1 MGSTVSS
8 PSDFTNINVN
18 YAQGNGYYTTHT
30 DVSNLLQISVFT
42 DSTTPNRAEV
52 GKLIK
57 RVEAKIDDAVG
68 YAFRPIIYRDEF
80 HSTDFIL
87 RTAYPVQQYKD
98 YIGFIQLERPKVMKI
113 VRLEVWQGDDY
124 KDIASATASYI
135 PPVSGSGYTLTLGVG
150 AYSFVLTEG
159 IHFFGDFGQKTTA
172 KQIVSAINEVFP
184 QDTAQFTGETGP
196 KSLSDTIGTSPH
208 EITRNVSDFFYA
220 TTHSEDSK
228 KVIISSLLPGD
239 DGSDCTISSTSG
251 SHAAFTDNQ
260 EQGRNDD
267 FWMITSEGKIFFRNE
282 YPFVASHGCRVTY
295 VSGDSRVP
303 SWVHETA
310 TKLVAAEV
318 IRHDD
323 NSILITETGSNI
335 DLKAKHDILVEEAK
349 EVLKGK
355 KIVIYS
361 L

>member
-1 MGSTVSS
+1 MGSTVST

-18 YAQGNGYYTTHT
+18 YAQGNGHYTTHT
-30 DVSNLLQISVFT
+30 DVSNLLQISAFT

-124 KDIASATASYI
+124 KDIASATATYT
-135 PPVSGSGYTLTLGVG
+135 PPASGSGYTLTLGVG
-150 AYSFVLTEG
+150 GFSFVLTEG
-159 IHFFGDFGQKTTA
+159 VHFFADFGQKTTA

-184 QDTAQFTGETGP
+184 QDTAQFTGETAA
-196 KSLSDTIGTSPH
+196 KSVTADSVSL
-208 EITRNVSDFFYA
+208 TRGVSDFFYA
-220 TTHSEDSK
+220 TTHSEDTK
-228 KVIISSLLPGD
+228 KVVISSLLPGD
-239 DGSDCTISSTSG
+239 DGSNCTITSSEG
-251 SHAAFTDNQ
+251 SHAGFTDNQ
-260 EQGRNDD
+260 EQGRNED

-282 YPFVASHGCRVTY
+282 YPYVASHGCRVTY

-335 DLKAKHDILVEEAK
+335 DLKAKHDILIEEAK

>member
-1 MGSTVSS
+1 MGSTVST

-30 DVSNLLQISVFT
+30 DVSDLLQISSF
-42 DSTTPNRAEV
+42 SSNTTPNIAEV

-80 HSTDFIL
+80 HSTDFVMKG
-87 RTAYPVQQYKD
+87 AYPVQQYKD

-124 KDIASATASYI
+124 KDIASATATYT
-135 PPVSGSGYTLTLGVG
+135 PPTSGSGYTLTLGVG

-196 KSLSDTIGTSPH
+196 KSLSDTIGTPPN
-208 EITRNVSDFFYA
+208 ETTRNVSNFFYA
-220 TTHSEDSK
+220 TTDSEDTK

-239 DGSDCTISSTSG
+239 DGSDCTIASTSG
-251 SHAAFTDNQ
+251 SHTAFTDNQ

-282 YPFVASHGCRVTY
+282 YPFVASNGCRVTY

-323 NSILITETGSNI
+323 NSILISETGSNI

>member
-1 MGSTVSS
+1 
-8 PSDFTNINVN
+8 
-18 YAQGNGYYTTHT
+18 
-30 DVSNLLQISVFT
+30 
-42 DSTTPNRAEV
+42 
-52 GKLIK
+52 
-57 RVEAKIDDAVG
+57 
-68 YAFRPIIYRDEF
+68 
-80 HSTDFIL
+80 
-87 RTAYPVQQYKD
+87 
-98 YIGFIQLERPKVMKI
+98 MKI

-124 KDIASATASYI
+124 KDIASATATYI
-135 PPVSGSGYTLTLGVG
+135 PPASGSGYTLTLVVG
-150 AYSFVLTEG
+150 GFSFVLTEG
-159 IHFFGDFGQKTTA
+159 VDFFGDFGQKTTA

-184 QDTAQFTGETGP
+184 QDTAQFTGETAA
-196 KSLSDTIGTSPH
+196 KSKTATSGSL
-208 EITRNVSDFFYA
+208 TRNVSDFFYA
-220 TTHSEDSK
+220 TAHSEDSK

-323 NSILITETGSNI
+323 NSILISETGSNI

>member
-1 MGSTVSS
+1 MGSTVST

-30 DVSNLLQISVFT
+30 DVSNLLQISAFS
-42 DSTTPNRAEV
+42 DSTTPNREEV
-52 GKLIK
+52 GRLIR

-80 HSTDFIL
+80 HSTDFVL
-87 RTAYPVQQYKD
+87 RTAYPIQQYKD
-98 YIGFIQLERPKVMKI
+98 YIGFIQLERPKVLKI

-124 KDIASATASYI
+124 KDIASATASYTA
-135 PPVSGSGYTLTLGVG
+135 PTSGSGYTLTLVVG
-150 AYSFVLTEG
+150 GFSFVLTEG
-159 IHFFGDFGQKTTA
+159 VHFFSDFGQKTTA

-184 QDTAQFTGETGP
+184 QDTAQFTGETAA
-196 KSLSDTIGTSPH
+196 KSITATSGSL
-208 EITRNVSDFFYA
+208 TRGVSDFFYA
-220 TTHSEDSK
+220 TTDSEDTK
-228 KVIISSLLPGD
+228 KVVISSLLPGD
-239 DGSDCTISSTSG
+239 DGSNCTIASSAG
-251 SHAAFTDNQ
+251 SHTAFTDNQ
-260 EQGRNDD
+260 EQGRNED

-282 YPFVASHGCRVTY
+282 YPYVASHGCRVTY

-323 NSILITETGSNI
+323 NSILISETGSNI

>member
-30 DVSNLLQISVFT
+30 DVSDLLQISSFGAN
-42 DSTTPNRAEV
+42 TTPNIAEV
-52 GKLIK
+52 GKLIR

-80 HSTDFIL
+80 HSTDFVM
-87 RTAYPVQQYKD
+87 RASYPVQQYKD

-124 KDIASATASYI
+124 KDIASATATYI
-135 PPVSGSGYTLTLGVG
+135 PPASGSGYTLTLVVG
-150 AYSFVLTEG
+150 GFSFVLTEG
-159 IHFFGDFGQKTTA
+159 VDFFGDFGQKTTA

-184 QDTAQFTGETGP
+184 QDTAQFTGETAA
-196 KSLSDTIGTSPH
+196 KSKTATSGNL
-208 EITRNVSDFFYA
+208 TRNVSDFFYA
-220 TTHSEDSK
+220 TAHSEDSK

-323 NSILITETGSNI
+323 NSILISETGSNI

>member
-18 YAQGNGYYTTHT
+18 YAQGNGYYTTHA
-30 DVSNLLQISVFT
+30 DVSDLLQISSFT
-42 DSTTPNRAEV
+42 TETTPNIAEV
-52 GKLIK
+52 GKLIR

-80 HSTDFIL
+80 HSTDFVL
-87 RTAYPVQQYKD
+87 RTAYPIQQYKD

-113 VRLEVWQGDDY
+113 VRLEVWQGDEY
-124 KDIASATASYI
+124 KDIASATATYI
-135 PPVSGSGYTLTLGVG
+135 PPVSGQNYTLTLSVG
-150 AYSFVLTEG
+150 GYGFVLTEG
-159 IHFFGDFGQKTTA
+159 IEFFGDFGQKTTA

-184 QDTAQFTGETGP
+184 QDTAQFTGETSA
-196 KSLSDTIGTSPH
+196 KSKTATYGN
-208 EITRNVSDFFYA
+208 ITRGVSDFFYA
-220 TTHSEDSK
+220 TTDSEDSS

-239 DGSDCTISSTSG
+239 DGSNCAIASTSG
-251 SHAAFTDNQ
+251 SHTAFTDNQ

-282 YPFVASHGCRVTY
+282 YPYVASHGCRVTY

-323 NSILITETGSNI
+323 NSILISDTGSNI

>member
-1 MGSTVSS
+1 MGSTVST

-30 DVSNLLQISVFT
+30 DVSNLLQISAFS

-52 GKLIK
+52 GKLIR

-80 HSTDFIL
+80 HSTDFVMKG
-87 RTAYPVQQYKD
+87 AYPIQQYKD
-98 YIGFIQLERPKVMKI
+98 YIGFIQLERPKVLKI

-124 KDIASATASYI
+124 KDIASATASYTA
-135 PPVSGSGYTLTLGVG
+135 PTSGSGYTLTLVVG
-150 AYSFVLTEG
+150 GFSFVLTEG
-159 IHFFGDFGQKTTA
+159 VHFFSDFGQKTTA

-184 QDTAQFTGETGP
+184 QDTAQFTGETAA
-196 KSLSDTIGTSPH
+196 KSVTATSGSL
-208 EITRNVSDFFYA
+208 TRGVSDFFYA

-239 DGSDCTISSTSG
+239 DGSNCTITSSAG
-251 SHAAFTDNQ
+251 SHTAFTDNQ
-260 EQGRNDD
+260 EQGRNED

-282 YPFVASHGCRVTY
+282 YPFVASNGCRVTY

-335 DLKAKHDILVEEAK
+335 DLKAKHDILIEEAK

>member
-1 MGSTVSS
+1 MGSTVST

-30 DVSNLLQISVFT
+30 DVSNLLQISAFS

-52 GKLIK
+52 GKLIR

-80 HSTDFIL
+80 HSTDFVM
-87 RTAYPVQQYKD
+87 RGAYPIQQYKD
-98 YIGFIQLERPKVMKI
+98 YIGFIQLERPKVLKI

-135 PPVSGSGYTLTLGVG
+135 APTSGSGYTLTLVVG
-150 AYSFVLTEG
+150 GFSFVLTEG
-159 IHFFGDFGQKTTA
+159 VHFFSDFGQKTTA

-184 QDTAQFTGETGP
+184 QDTAQFTGETAA
-196 KSLSDTIGTSPH
+196 KSVTATSGSL
-208 EITRNVSDFFYA
+208 TRGVSDFFYA

-239 DGSDCTISSTSG
+239 DGSNCTITSSAG
-251 SHAAFTDNQ
+251 SHTAFTDNQ
-260 EQGRNDD
+260 EQGRNED

-282 YPFVASHGCRVTY
+282 YPFVASNGCRVTY

-323 NSILITETGSNI
+323 NSILISETGSNI
-335 DLKAKHDILVEEAK
+335 DLKAKHDILIEEAK